1 MYEEYLCTQD
11 ALVIHQHPTTPIMS
25 AIFPPA
31 PAVNWNPPVPMPGQA
46 PVPVPVQA
54 PVPVPV
60 QAPVPVP
67 TVEQAPPPT
76 EHMAEQ
82 LFIIAKEMLYEC
94 KNMIHPDYPDAAAY
108 HKDFEMRWKHASEL
122 IDTATKLLMRPK

>member
-1 MYEEYLCTQD
+1 
-11 ALVIHQHPTTPIMS
+11 MS
-25 AIFPPA
+25 TFFPPA
-31 PAVNWNPPVPMPGQA
+31 PAINWA
-46 PVPVPVQA
+46 PPVQA
-54 PVPVPV
+54 PVPVPL
-60 QAPVPVP
+60 QAPVPVPLQAPVPVQTPVP
-67 TVEQAPPPT
+67 TVEQAPVPTVEQAPSPT

-122 IDTATKLLMRPK
+122 IDTATKLLVRPR

>member
-1 MYEEYLCTQD
+1 
-11 ALVIHQHPTTPIMS
+11 MS
-25 AIFPPA
+25 TIFPPA

-46 PVPVPVQA
+46 PVPAANWTPPVPTPVQA

-60 QAPVPVP
+60 SGQVPVPVQAPVP
-67 TVEQAPPPT
+67 TVEQAPSPT

-122 IDTATKLLMRPK
+122 IDTATKLLVRPR